1 MIPDLGGRAGTREVV
16 PVALGKQTT
25 AEHTVGVVVYIF
37 PANSHNFIN
46 RLDFERTTTHRK
58 SSNNGH
64 IIEGRQ
70 NTSRPKST
78 ELLSSGAAREER
90 RNISGL

>member
-46 RLDFERTTTHRK
+46 KLDFERTTTHRK

-64 IIEGRQ
+64 HRRATD
-70 NTSRPKST
+70 TSRPKST
-78 ELLSSGAAREER
+78 ELLSSGAAR
-90 RNISGL
+90 